1 VPTIPRLAGG
11 SYFTQIKPLFLAG
24 TGYLDN
30 AELGFSTAAGGITT
44 AAPVDSNA
52 ILVAGFNSFMV
63 IADLSGAYNILVS
76 HCDPTTDVILT
87 THSLRVA
94 VPGTGSTT
102 TPTQFGAF
110 AVGSVVNTTGH
121 VWMVWRLRLQ
131 GNAADRTLTTIRV
144 WCGTR

>member
-1 VPTIPRLAGG
+1 MPTIPRLGNAAY
-11 SYFTQIKPLFLAG
+11 SQQCQPLVLAG

-30 AELGFSTAAGGITT
+30 TELGFSTAAGAITA

-63 IADLSGAYNILVS
+63 IANLSGAYDISVS

-94 VPGTGSTT
+94 VPGAAALPTT
-102 TPTQFGAF
+102 FGAF
-110 AVGSVVNTTGH
+110 SVGNVVNVSGH
-121 VWMVWRLRLQ
+121 VWYVWRLRLQ
-131 GNAADRTLTTIRV
+131 GNGADRTLTNIRV